1 MATTEK
7 VAVLPT
13 MTVCAVGCVL
23 MLTGE
28 ITVNVATELV
38 VLPSQLVATRV

>member
-7 VAVLPT
+7 VAVFPA
-13 MTVCAVGCVL
+13 MTVCAVGCVV

-28 ITVNVATELV
+28 ITVKAATVLV
-38 VLPSQLVATRV
+38 VLPSQFVATSE